1 MSNLWANYST
11 NVEFAL
17 IGIILSL
24 AIFTGVW
31 SGVLSVAP
39 IGFASFAAFIV
50 TNIDDRYPQIHYLL
64 PIIGAAIGL
73 VLSLLIAPIFLRL
86 SSHYLALATIA
97 FVILTTVLALNLD
110 HFTGGVLGIPAKRHI
125 SMFEV
130 FIYTLAVMY
139 VFGRLRRSSFGLKL
153 EALREQP
160 EIAASLGIDVYK
172 TSKLAFALGGCIGG
186 LGGAIYAQMIQYIE
200 PSSFGMHLAFLSLA
214 AVVLGGPYHWLGPV
228 LGTLVYA
235 IIPEFLRPIFGDS
248 KDIGYGIIVIGVILL
263 LPHGIVDPKQVSEF
277 FENSSKR
284 FSKTNGIK

>member
-1 MSNLWANYST
+1 MSNLWANYSS

-50 TNIDDRYPQIHYLL
+50 TNIDNRFQQIHHLL

-73 VLSLLIAPIFLRL
+73 ALSLLIAPIFLRL

-110 HFTGGVLGIPAKRHI
+110 HFTGGVLGIPVKRHI

-130 FIYTLAVMY
+130 FIYTLAVMF

-160 EIAASLGIDVYK
+160 EIAASLGID
-172 TSKLAFALGGCIGG
+172 KLAFALGGCIGG

-235 IIPEFLRPIFGDS
+235 IIPEILRPIFGDS

-263 LPHGIVDPKQVSEF
+263 LPHGIVDPKRVSGF

-284 FSKTNGIK
+284 FSKTIGIK